1 MKLRDYFIFIAAGIA
16 LHQTASITGKIPH
29 GWERLTAYVVGVE
42 GTFPVFVLL
51 MARLGISQDVIVR
64 ASAAYQLAFL
74 LIGIGV
80 ALGWMGDTLF
90 GIDRGS
96 E

>member
-1 MKLRDYFIFIAAGIA
+1 MKLRDYFLFIATGIA

-29 GWERLTAYVVGVE
+29 GWERLTAYVIGVE

-51 MARLGISQDVIVR
+51 MNRLGLPQDAIIR
-64 ASAAYQLAFL
+64 AGAAFQLAFL

-80 ALGWMGDTLF
+80 AAGWLFDTLF
-90 GIDRGS
+90 GIDRTA
-96 E
+96 